1 VTRAARWIV
10 AALVAVTTPL
20 AAQDSLALPAFL
32 AQVVAHHP
40 TAQQASLARRQV
52 AADLR
57 AARGGFDPVVTAV
70 WDLKRFNG
78 VGYYDEFDARLTVP
92 TPWGLDFKLG
102 WENAAGEIINPE
114 RKTPGTGLLSAGVS
128 LPIGGRLLT
137 DERRTALRQAELADD
152 AAEAERL
159 GAVGRLVQQAAR
171 DWGSWAEASA
181 RARIAAE
188 GVTLAQ
194 FRLDATRRRVLAGDA
209 AAIDSVEA
217 WGEYERRRVQSIEAD
232 AAAIGARLVAA
243 TFLWRPDGS
252 PDSLGTTRHPGVVM
266 PSALANGPAARR
278 RLAAGHPLVAQA
290 RARVLQ
296 AEAQRRLTATQVLP
310 SASLDV
316 ASLAAGTEIDAL
328 RAGAGTDYKASLG
341 LRAPLY
347 GRREWA
353 RYRAAQDRARQL
365 AWERDRLVREVELA
379 IERAEVDLAAI
390 ERQAEGQRRVVVA
403 AEAVLRAEQRRF
415 ELGETSLLVVN
426 LRERALLDER
436 LREAQLVARRAQAI
450 GALVAALGTP
460 EALRL
465 VTDRPAT
472 P

>member
-1 VTRAARWIV
+1 MIRVARW
-10 AALVAVTTPL
+10 AAAVCVGATAPL

-32 AQVVAHHP
+32 AQVVANHP
-40 TAQQASLARRQV
+40 TAQQATLVRRQV

-57 AARGGFDPVVTAV
+57 AARGGFDPVVTAI

-78 VGYYDEFDARLTVP
+78 VGYFDEFDARITVP
-92 TPWGLDFKLG
+92 TPWGLDFKVG
-102 WENAAGEIINPE
+102 WENAAGQIINPE
-114 RKTPGTGLLSAGVS
+114 RKTPANGLLSAGVS
-128 LPIGGRLLT
+128 LPIGARLLT

-171 DWGSWAEASA
+171 EWGNWAEASA

-217 WGEYERRRVQSIEAD
+217 AGEFERRQVQLIEAE
-232 AAAIGARLVAA
+232 AAAIGARLIAA
-243 TFLWRPDGS
+243 TFLWRADGA
-252 PDSLGTTRHPGVVM
+252 PDSLGAARQPGVAI
-266 PSALANGPAARR
+266 PSALATGPAARR
-278 RLAAGHPLVAQA
+278 RLAAAHPLVAQA
-290 RARVLQ
+290 RARALQ

-316 ASLAAGTEIDAL
+316 ASLAAGTDIEAL
-328 RAGAGTDYKASLG
+328 RAGTGTDYKASLG
-341 LRAPLY
+341 VRAPLY

-365 AWERDRLVREVELA
+365 AWERDRLVRDVELA
-379 IERAEVDLAAI
+379 IERAEVELAAV
-390 ERQAEGQRRVVVA
+390 ERQAEGQRRVVAA

-415 ELGETSLLVVN
+415 DVGETSLLVVN

-460 EALRL
+460 EVLRL
-465 VTDRPAT
+465 VTDGRTSP
-472 P
+472 

>member
-1 VTRAARWIV
+1 MSRRLRWVAATAGLVTRA
-10 AALVAVTTPL
+10 L
-20 AAQDSLALPAFL
+20 AAQDSLSLPAFL

-40 TAQQASLARRQV
+40 TAQQATLVRRQV

-70 WDLKRFNG
+70 WDLKRFDG

-114 RKTPGTGLLSAGVS
+114 RKTPGAGLLSAGVS
-128 LPIGGRLLT
+128 LPIGARLLT

-171 DWGSWAEASA
+171 DWGLWAEASA
-181 RARIAAE
+181 RARIATE
-188 GVTLAQ
+188 GVALAR
-194 FRLDATRRRVLAGDA
+194 FRLEATRQRVLAGDA
-209 AAIDSVEA
+209 AALDSVEA
-217 WGEYERRRVQSIEAD
+217 LGEYERRRVQEIEAQ
-232 AAAIGARLVAA
+232 AAAVSARLTAA
-243 TFLWRPDGS
+243 VHLWRPDGA
-252 PDSLGTTRHPGVVM
+252 PDSLAAARQPGGSV
-266 PSALANGPAARR
+266 PSGLATGPAARR
-278 RLAAGHPLVAQA
+278 RLAAAHPLVAQA

-310 SASLDV
+310 SASLEV
-316 ASLAAGTEIDAL
+316 ASLAAGTELDAL
-328 RAGAGTDYKASLG
+328 RAGAGSDYKASLG
-341 LRAPLY
+341 VRAPLY

-353 RYRAAQDRARQL
+353 RFRAAQDRARQL
-365 AWERDRLVREVELA
+365 AWERDRVVREVELA
-379 IERAEVDLAAI
+379 VERAEVELDAV
-390 ERQAEGQRRVVVA
+390 ERQAALQRRVVEA
-403 AEAVLRAEQRRF
+403 TAAVLLGEQRRF
-415 ELGETSLLVVN
+415 EAGESSLLLVN

-436 LREAQLVARRAQAI
+436 LREAQLVARRAQAV

-460 EALRL
+460 DVLR
-465 VTDRPAT
+465 VAT
-472 P
+472 RDAAQP

>member
-1 VTRAARWIV
+1 VSRVARWAAAVLAVV
-10 AALVAVTTPL
+10 AAPV

-32 AQVVAHHP
+32 AQVVANHP
-40 TAQQASLARRQV
+40 TAQQATLVRRQI

-57 AARGGFDPVVTAV
+57 AARGGFDPVVTAI

-78 VGYYDEFDARLTVP
+78 VGYFDEFDARITVP

-114 RKTPGTGLLSAGVS
+114 RKTPANGLLSAGVS
-128 LPIGGRLLT
+128 LPIGARLLT

-171 DWGSWAEASA
+171 EWGNWAEASA

-217 WGEYERRRVQSIEAD
+217 AGEFERRQVQLIEAE
-232 AAAIGARLVAA
+232 AAAIGARLIAA
-243 TFLWRPDGS
+243 TFLWRADGA
-252 PDSLGTTRHPGVVM
+252 PDSLGAARQPGATI
-266 PSALANGPAARR
+266 PSALATGPAARR
-278 RLAAGHPLVAQA
+278 RLAAAHPLVAQA
-290 RARVLQ
+290 RAHALQ

-316 ASLAAGTEIDAL
+316 ASLAAGTDIEAL
-328 RAGAGTDYKASLG
+328 RAGTGTDYKASLG
-341 LRAPLY
+341 VRAPLY

-365 AWERDRLVREVELA
+365 TWERDRLVREVELA
-379 IERAEVDLAAI
+379 IERAEVELAAV
-390 ERQAEGQRRVVVA
+390 ERQAEGQRRVVAA

-415 ELGETSLLVVN
+415 DVGETSLLVVN

-460 EALRL
+460 EVLRL
-465 VTDRPAT
+465 VTDGRTSP
-472 P
+472 